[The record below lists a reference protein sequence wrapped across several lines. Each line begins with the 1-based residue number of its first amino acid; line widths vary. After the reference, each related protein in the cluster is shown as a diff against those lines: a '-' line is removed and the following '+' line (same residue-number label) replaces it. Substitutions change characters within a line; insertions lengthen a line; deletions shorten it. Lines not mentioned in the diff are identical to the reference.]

1 MVSTLPTLSSA
12 LLVNWIRS
20 TWLVEKT
27 NCLVL
32 SNFFVIVV
40 KNSIPRTLGTLLSP
54 KRLITYFYPLLTYVL
69 ALHVR
74 TNFLL

>member
-40 KNSIPRTLGTLLSP
+40 IIEELKKSIPRTLGT
-54 KRLITYFYPLLTYVL
+54 LLTYVL